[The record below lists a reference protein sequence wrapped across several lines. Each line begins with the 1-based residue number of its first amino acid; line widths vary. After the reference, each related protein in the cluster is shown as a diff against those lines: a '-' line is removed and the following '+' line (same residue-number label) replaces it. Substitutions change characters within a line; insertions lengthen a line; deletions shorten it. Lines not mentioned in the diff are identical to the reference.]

1 MKKVIT
7 LGILMAMAIT
17 VTAEPQKTKGFRTT
31 VTRKKTVKT
40 EKPVPI
46 RRSEVDGVIPRAVRG
61 GNPLQMLN
69 PFAPAR
75 YGTGEQS
82 VAYNPISGKYDQIT
96 LLDISF

>member
-1 MKKVIT
+1 MKKVII

-17 VTAEPQKTKGFRTT
+17 VSAEPQKTKGFRTT
-31 VTRKKTVKT
+31 VTRTKTVKT
-40 EKPVPI
+40 EKPAPV

-69 PFAPAR
+69 PMAPAR

-96 LLDISF
+96 LLEISF